1 MEERGEARTT
11 QHAAQTKQRQ
21 ENNTET
27 TPQIQ
32 SETTP
37 IQNNINTPKPQ
48 SPTNSK
54 TGLKELFKS
63 IDADGSGAITVAEMR
78 GALSNWGHR
87 IGEAEMAAL
96 MAVADVDGDGLI
108 DYNEVWW
115 W

>member
-1 MEERGEARTT
+1 M
-11 QHAAQTKQRQ
+11 
-21 ENNTET
+21 
-27 TPQIQ
+27 
-32 SETTP
+32 S
-37 IQNNINTPKPQ
+37 KPLT
-48 SPTNSK
+48 SATGRRK
-54 TGLKELFKS
+54 TAVVRVHILN
-63 IDADGSGAITVAEMR
+63 GSGAITVAEMR